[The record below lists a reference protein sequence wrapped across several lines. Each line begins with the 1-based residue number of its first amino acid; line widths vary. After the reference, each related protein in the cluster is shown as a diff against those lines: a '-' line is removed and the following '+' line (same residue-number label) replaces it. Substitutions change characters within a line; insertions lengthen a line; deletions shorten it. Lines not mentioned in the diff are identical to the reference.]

1 MPQVDLASLYMSRTY
16 NARITRSPVSDRN
29 KSNNRQADTQIILK
43 NWMPFGNMTGTDQI
57 KIIGM

>member
-1 MPQVDLASLYMSRTY
+1 MSQTY

-43 NWMPFGNMTGTDQI
+43 NWIPFGYMTGTDQI
-57 KIIGM
+57 KIALLLFQETVRFKI